1 MTITMSGENF
11 FRIMEACKPS
21 TNEDD
26 RREPLQHIE
35 IFHDGN
41 GTAYATALDGY
52 VMNQVRV
59 PCRGDAGTVYL
70 RPCEGLSEWDE
81 ITITQD
87 GETVSVSDDMTT
99 ITRKAL
105 KAADVNRQKIAAN
118 RMEKQMKYRIAVD
131 PDLLRKGL
139 EAISPLDRCIVLEFS
154 GKLDGI
160 VLRGHDACSI
170 VLPMRYGAKEI
181 NRLAHFYGQKPPEK
195 PKEASQ

>member
-1 MTITMSGENF
+1 MTITMSGEAF
-11 FRIMEACKPS
+11 LRIMEACKPA
-21 TNEDD
+21 TDEDD

-35 IFHDGN
+35 IFHDGS

-59 PCRGDAGTVYL
+59 RCQGDAGTVYL

-87 GETVSVSDDMTT
+87 DETVNVSDDMTT

-105 KAADVNRQKIAAN
+105 KAEDVDRRKIVAN
-118 RMEKQMKYRIAVD
+118 RMEKQMQYRIAVD

-139 EAISPLDRCIVLEFS
+139 KAIGPLDSGVVLEFS
-154 GKLDGI
+154 GELDAI
-160 VLRGHDACSI
+160 VLRGNDACSF
-170 VLPMRYGAKEI
+170 VLPLRYGPVEI
-181 NRLAHFYGQKPPEK
+181 KRLAHFYGQKPPEK
-195 PKEASQ
+195 PKEATQ